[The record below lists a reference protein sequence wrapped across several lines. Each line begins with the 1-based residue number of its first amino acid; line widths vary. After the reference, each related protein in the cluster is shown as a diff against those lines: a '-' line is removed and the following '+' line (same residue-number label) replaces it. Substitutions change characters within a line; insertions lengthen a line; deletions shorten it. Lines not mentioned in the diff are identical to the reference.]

1 MHLCCVPCVPQAE
14 LGAFYP
20 LLVLRPLELEEPG
33 AADLAGAAA
42 VLPCLGALCSEA
54 QLLVDMFVN
63 YDCDLRAPNLYERTV
78 QVGAVSVVPVWPLRH
93 ADDCPVELFVSL
105 WMFMGGRL
113 LCPSDRMYHDSILSS
128 SPWRVLPSLLWVRM

>member
-1 MHLCCVPCVPQAE
+1 MPCVLQAE

-78 QVGAVSVVPVWPLRH
+78 QVGGAGVARGCELQVHFPSVLMPMSLR
-93 ADDCPVELFVSL
+93 CVLN
-105 WMFMGGRL
+105 
-113 LCPSDRMYHDSILSS
+113 ILTGA
-128 SPWRVLPSLLWVRM
+128 RWVTFRSV